1 MLVIAYIPCGSKA
14 EAEKIGEALVK
25 ERLAACVN
33 IHESFSICEWEGR
46 TEKSKEFVIIAK
58 TLDRRF
64 GKLKKRVEEMHSY
77 ETPCI
82 LKIPAAEANDSYL
95 NWVKK
100 QVG

>member
-1 MLVIAYIPCGSKA
+1 MLIIAYIPCSSKA
-14 EAEKIGEALVK
+14 EAEKIGEALVR

-33 IHESFSICEWEGR
+33 IHESSSICEWKGK
-46 TEKSKEFVIIAK
+46 TEKAKEFIIIAK

-82 LKIPAAEANDSYL
+82 LKIPTAESNDGYF

>member
-1 MLVIAYIPCGSKA
+1 MLIIAYIPCGSKA

-33 IHESFSICEWEGR
+33 IHESSSIYEWKGEMK
-46 TEKSKEFVIIAK
+46 KSKEFVIIAK

-82 LKIPAAEANDSYL
+82 LKIPATELNDGYF